1 MTLAAVADPAPIRV
15 DSDGSVRV
23 GDTRVRLAS
32 VLYHHR
38 QGATPEEIH
47 ERFPSLPLADV
58 YAAIAYYLHH
68 QSDVDAYLA
77 DVADEA
83 ERVRRE
89 VDARPET
96 RALRSKLLAQRNQT
110 R

>member
-1 MTLAAVADPAPIRV
+1 MTLAAITDPVPIRV
-15 DSDGSVRV
+15 DSDGTVRI

-38 QGATPEEIH
+38 QGATPEKIQ
-47 ERFPSLPLADV
+47 ERFPSLSLADI
-58 YAAIAYYLHH
+58 YAAIGYYLHH
-68 QSDVDAYLA
+68 RADVDAYLA
-77 DVADEA
+77 QVEAEA

-89 VDARPET
+89 VESRPGT
-96 RALRSKLLAQRNQT
+96 KALRNKLLAHRNET

>member
-1 MTLAAVADPAPIRV
+1 MTLAAVTDPAPIRV
-15 DSDGSVRV
+15 DSDGTVRV

-32 VLYHHR
+32 VLYHYQ
-38 QGATPEEIH
+38 QGVAPEEIH
-47 ERFPSLPLADV
+47 ERFPSLPLADI

-68 QSDVDAYLA
+68 RADVDTYLA
-77 DVADEA
+77 EVEAEA

-89 VDARPET
+89 IESRPGT
-96 RALRSKLLAQRNQT
+96 KALRHKLLAHKNET